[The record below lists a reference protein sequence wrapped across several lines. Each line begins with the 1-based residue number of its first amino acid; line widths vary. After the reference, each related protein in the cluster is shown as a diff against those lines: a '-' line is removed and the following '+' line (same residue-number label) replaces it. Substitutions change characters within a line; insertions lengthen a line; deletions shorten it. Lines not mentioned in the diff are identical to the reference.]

1 MVATVLLLALLLTAT
16 VTDVSRRRIY
26 NATTYPGMAAALGLN
41 AAGSAAVGLNWV
53 RPETLAPLGW
63 ISLTESLFGL
73 LACGAIM
80 LVCFVLFQVG
90 GGDVKLLA
98 MVGAFVGPQRGME
111 AMLWTFI
118 AGGCLAI
125 IVLLWRIGPLE
136 LMRRVLRHVLATL
149 RVGRI
154 SRPTDEERAQL
165 RAPLFLAPCA
175 LAAAVIVQFGLIP
188 S

>member
-1 MVATVLLLALLLTAT
+1 MVATVLLLALLVTAT

-26 NATTYPGMAAALGLN
+26 NGTTYLGMLAALGLN
-41 AAGSAAVGLNWV
+41 AAGSAAVSLDWV
-53 RPETLAPLGW
+53 RPESLARLGW
-63 ISLTESLFGL
+63 ISLGESLLGW

-90 GGDVKLLA
+90 GGDVKLMA
-98 MVGAFVGPQRGME
+98 MAGAFLGPQRGLE
-111 AMLWTFI
+111 AMLWTFV
-118 AGGCLAI
+118 AGGCLAV
-125 IVLLWRIGPLE
+125 IVLLWRVGPLD
-136 LMRRVLRHVLATL
+136 LARRALRHVLATL

-154 SRPTDEERAQL
+154 SRPTEEERVQL

-175 LAAAVIVQFGLIP
+175 LAAAIIVQFSLIP